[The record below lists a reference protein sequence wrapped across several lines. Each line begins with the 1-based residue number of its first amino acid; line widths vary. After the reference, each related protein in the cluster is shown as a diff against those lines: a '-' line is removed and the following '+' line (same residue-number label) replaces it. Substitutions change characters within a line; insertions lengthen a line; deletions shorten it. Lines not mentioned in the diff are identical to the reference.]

1 MANIRNL
8 FFVTVLSI
16 FWGAVCEADVLDQVV
31 FGDSA
36 SEAAHGVSVTTAP
49 VESGALGQSSR
60 RISGSGAITFTLA
73 CDPVR
78 QNYLT
83 VKLWGGDTVSS
94 TQYLYLYDPVNK
106 IGNYQDDWPEV
117 AIWGS
122 QAPFPGRVVYYN
134 NLGAF

>member
-1 MANIRNL
+1 MKQI
-8 FFVTVLSI
+8 VLLLMI
-16 FWGAVCEADVLDQVV
+16 GLLAVNVCLGGVLDQII
-31 FGDSA
+31 FGEVSSESA
-36 SEAAHGVSVTTAP
+36 HSVSVITAP
-49 VESGALGQSSR
+49 VESGSLGQSCR

-122 QAPFPGRVVYYN
+122 QAPFPGRFVYSPI
-134 NLGAF
+134 